1 MLRGGLAGGPLEAL
15 ASPPCRG
22 IRRWLRGHT
31 HQEKLRKVNSREGGI
46 FTTTSLHHTTLGHA
60 CVRFTC
66 PGRDAEGQE
75 HGLWA
80 EERPSGLS
88 VHGQW
93 AQRRTLSRGAGRA
106 RPAAEGRRPSCSV
119 KTALFPHRNRYKSS
133 FQSRDSG
140 PENMGKDRAWPGIQP
155 LGRVGGQPDK
165 GKR

>member
-46 FTTTSLHHTTLGHA
+46 FTTTSLHHTTLVHT

-75 HGLWA
+75 HGLRGRREA
-80 EERPSGLS
+80 VRAERPRPVGPALDPVLGSWP
-88 VHGQW
+88 W
-93 AQRRTLSRGAGRA
+93 APRGGRHSA
-106 RPAAEGRRPSCSV
+106 VMLR
-119 KTALFPHRNRYKSS
+119 
-133 FQSRDSG
+133 
-140 PENMGKDRAWPGIQP
+140 
-155 LGRVGGQPDK
+155 
-165 GKR
+165 